1 MVRTAVWRGGKFSC
15 SFVANLLKYQCA
27 KNYENIMRFDKVIA
41 KNNKG
46 AIFWLHSVD
55 MAVTDNGSIQNS
67 ACGSKHKISN
77 R

>member
-1 MVRTAVWRGGKFSC
+1 MDN
-15 SFVANLLKYQCA
+15 FVAVLCKFTKVFLCA
-27 KNYENIMRFDKVIA
+27 KNYEFIMRFDKVNA